1 VENGFHMSLFYL
13 LKRLGLTAL
22 TVLCATFLTFV
33 MLRMAPGDP
42 AQLILQKVFVGMEDY
57 TADEGAKA
65 TIEQRF
71 GLNRPLY
78 LQYGVWLS
86 KALRGD
92 FGYSFRSGQRVT
104 EEIGLRMR
112 PTLILSFAALALSLV
127 LTVIFGA
134 LTALVRGRWLKA
146 ILDSVIVSSI
156 AVPNFY
162 LALILVL
169 VFSVWLNALP
179 VSGYGDSSHFVLPV
193 VTLALTLFGTTTTIL
208 NNAVA
213 NVRAQ
218 GFVLTARG
226 KGLDPLTIFR
236 RHVLRNALVPVIP
249 YVALQ
254 LGYVLGGVVVVETV
268 FAWPG
273 IGYYLLDSIQTRDT
287 PAIQACIAFIA
298 LAFSSA
304 NLVADFAILLLDPR
318 ARVGT

>member
-1 VENGFHMSLFYL
+1 MSPFYL
-13 LKRLGLTAL
+13 LKRLGLMAL
-22 TVLCATFLTFV
+22 TLLCATFVTFV
-33 MLRMAPGDP
+33 MLRMTPGDP
-42 AQLILQKVFVGMEDY
+42 AELILQKVFVGTEDY
-57 TADEGAKA
+57 TPDAGAKA
-65 TIEQRF
+65 TIEQRY

-78 LQYGVWLS
+78 LQYGAWLS
-86 KALRGD
+86 RAFRGD

-104 EEIGLRMR
+104 EEIGLRIR
-112 PTLILSFAALALSLV
+112 PTLVLSVAALGLSLV

-134 LTALVRGRWLKA
+134 LTALARAPLLKA
-146 ILDSVIVSSI
+146 ILDTVIVSSI

-179 VSGYGDSSHFVLPV
+179 VSGYGGPAHFVLPV
-193 VTLALTLFGTTTTIL
+193 VTLALTLFGYTTTIL
-208 NNAVA
+208 NDAVA
-213 NVRAQ
+213 NVREQ

-226 KGLDPLTIFR
+226 KGLGPLTIFR
-236 RHVLRNALVPVIP
+236 RHVLRNALVPVVP

-273 IGYYLLDSIQTRDT
+273 IGNYLLDSIQTRDV
-287 PAIQACIAFIA
+287 PAIEACIAFIA

-304 NLVADFAILLLDPR
+304 NLLADLAVLLLDPR
-318 ARVGT
+318 ARVDS